1 MQDVVSHRLCYVVA
15 VWDLGAA
22 VDSAADQ
29 RGTGPALPAA
39 VRTGSSRLLLRT
51 AAQQQTL

>member
-1 MQDVVSHRLCYVVA
+1 MQNVVSQRLCYVVA

-29 RGTGPALPAA
+29 RGAGPALPAA
-39 VRTGSSRLLLRT
+39 VRTGSS
-51 AAQQQTL
+51 